1 MLGGDEEF
9 AGKGRLGGAALQ
21 RFFGG
26 EADEI
31 GIVVFL
37 RDVREDE
44 IARDRVEAVGV
55 GKILAYGVIRK
66 MACAAQDPLLDH
78 PGIRAD
84 LEHVEIVIGFKDQAV
99 RATKMDFDELGHVAE
114 VGDDGH
120 FRAVRTKGESDGISR
135 VVRNGESVHI
145 DIADGEMLARLD
157 GFDAVQPLAERFRE
171 HPLHC
176 PQRGLGD
183 VQRRFPQA
191 EHLRETVAVVG
202 VLVGDKDAVD
212 VVDGL
217 FDSRESGERFAL
229 AETGVHEEAGALG
242 LEQRDV
248 ARAAGRQDGNAQTD
262 RFLLNFS
269 VQFRFETN
277 FQNDGRAPGARQLG
291 LHDCNG
297 DILPPRTMEKYDL
310 IVVGSGPGGQRAAI
324 QAAKFGKRAALI
336 EKLEVIGG
344 TAINTG
350 TIPSKTIREAVLH
363 LSGYQY
369 QSIYGVNYRVKEQI
383 TMADL
388 SFRALNVIKTEI
400 DVIRAQLSRNGI
412 EVVTGTASF
421 LDPHHMQVTSSRGQ
435 VEFEAGNIVIATG
448 TKPAVSP
455 LVPFNNTTIIN
466 SDQILRMPEI
476 PKSMIVVGGGVIG
489 VEYTCMFATLGVR
502 VTLIEKRPR
511 LLEFADAEMVEAL
524 CYHLRDR
531 RVTLRLNEE
540 VESVEETPDR
550 LVVAN
555 LKSKKKV
562 SGEALLYAVG
572 RQGNVDELNLA
583 AGGLEADAR
592 GRIPVDENYQ
602 TKQPHVYAVGDVI
615 GFPSLG
621 SVSME
626 QGRIAAARAFGMPTN
641 SNRANYPYG
650 IYTIPEI
657 SFIGKTEE
665 QLTEEGVPY
674 EVGMA
679 FFREIARGQIRGD
692 TTGRLKLI
700 FDPATKELLGVHI
713 IGEGASELLHIGQA
727 VFALKGTVE
736 YFVDTVFNYPTLAEC
751 YKAAAFNG
759 LNKLVRT

>member
-1 MLGGDEEF
+1 
-9 AGKGRLGGAALQ
+9 
-21 RFFGG
+21 
-26 EADEI
+26 
-31 GIVVFL
+31 
-37 RDVREDE
+37 
-44 IARDRVEAVGV
+44 
-55 GKILAYGVIRK
+55 
-66 MACAAQDPLLDH
+66 
-78 PGIRAD
+78 
-84 LEHVEIVIGFKDQAV
+84 
-99 RATKMDFDELGHVAE
+99 
-114 VGDDGH
+114 
-120 FRAVRTKGESDGISR
+120 
-135 VVRNGESVHI
+135 
-145 DIADGEMLARLD
+145 
-157 GFDAVQPLAERFRE
+157 
-171 HPLHC
+171 
-176 PQRGLGD
+176 
-183 VQRRFPQA
+183 
-191 EHLRETVAVVG
+191 
-202 VLVGDKDAVD
+202 
-212 VVDGL
+212 
-217 FDSRESGERFAL
+217 
-229 AETGVHEEAGALG
+229 
-242 LEQRDV
+242 
-248 ARAAGRQDGNAQTD
+248 
-262 RFLLNFS
+262 
-269 VQFRFETN
+269 
-277 FQNDGRAPGARQLG
+277 
-291 LHDCNG
+291 
-297 DILPPRTMEKYDL
+297 MEKYDL
-310 IVVGSGPGGQRAAI
+310 IVVGSGPAGQRAAI

-369 QSIYGVNYRVKEQI
+369 QSIYGLNYRVKEQI

-412 EVVTGTASF
+412 EVITGIASF
-421 LDPHHMQVTSSRGQ
+421 ADPHHMQVTNSRGQ
-435 VEFEAGNIVIATG
+435 SEFEANHIILATG

-455 LVPFNNTTIIN
+455 LVPFNNRTIIN

-476 PKSMIVVGGGVIG
+476 PKTMIVVGGGVIG

-502 VTLIEKRPR
+502 MTLIEKRPR
-511 LLEFADAEMVEAL
+511 LLEFADTEMVEAL

-540 VESVEETPDR
+540 VESVEETPDH
-550 LVVAN
+550 LV
-555 LKSKKKV
+555 KKKV

-592 GRIPVDENYQ
+592 GRINVDEEYR
-602 TKQPHVYAVGDVI
+602 TKQPHIFAVGDLI

-626 QGRIAAARAFGMPTN
+626 QGRIAAAKAFGMPVH
-641 SNRANYPYG
+641 SNRATYPYG

-665 QLTEEGVPY
+665 QLTDEGVPY

-679 FFREIARGQIRGD
+679 YFREIARGQIRGD

-700 FDPATKELLGVHI
+700 FDPTTKRLLGVHI

-759 LNKLVRT
+759 LNKLARG